1 MVGTS
6 GAVSKTAQ
14 PTMLSLSSSFCCI
27 TKGLLAVG
35 LIFTAESLSFA
46 AESWR
51 GRLAPVVPGPF
62 PLIRSFHGEFRF
74 GWSNIEAAGAV
85 ANFSNDGG
93 QIRVEV
99 SGGTTGLARTLW
111 EMDATHKAWIRADGL
126 QPVYF
131 EQLEK
136 YAKKTVE
143 MQAVFK
149 PDVLWYWR
157 RVSPDPTNAA
167 KWKRLKIEP
176 VRDIISAM
184 LFIRSQPLR
193 DGDAIG
199 VIAFPGDAP
208 YLVETKVAG
217 RTTIDVGGQM
227 RPAIKLE
234 FALKKIEVKKG
245 GRLTEHKKFRNG
257 TVWLSDDPDRIP
269 LRAEVNIFVGFVY
282 GELKS
287 LTFDPPK
294 TGN

>member
-1 MVGTS
+1 M
-6 GAVSKTAQ
+6 Q
-14 PTMLSLSSSFCCI
+14 PAS
-27 TKGLLAVG
+27 
-35 LIFTAESLSFA
+35 
-46 AESWR
+46 
-51 GRLAPVVPGPF
+51 PGPF

-85 ANFSNDGG
+85 ADFSNDGREI
-93 QIRVEV
+93 QVEV
-99 SGGTTGLARTLW
+99 SGGTTGLARSLW
-111 EMDATHKAWIRADGL
+111 EMDAVHKAWIRVDRL
-126 QPVYF
+126 QPLYF
-131 EQLEK
+131 EQWEK

-149 PDVLWYWR
+149 PDALWYWR

-167 KWKRLKIEP
+167 KWKRLKVQP

-193 DGDAIG
+193 DGDSVG

-208 YLVETKVAG
+208 YLVETEVAG
-217 RTTIDVGGQM
+217 RTAIKIGGQE
-227 RPAIKLE
+227 RRAIKLE

-245 GRLTEHKKFRNG
+245 GRLADHKKFRNG
-257 TVWLSDDPDRIP
+257 TVWLSDDQDRIP

-287 LTFDPPK
+287 LTFGPPK
-294 TGN
+294 SGN